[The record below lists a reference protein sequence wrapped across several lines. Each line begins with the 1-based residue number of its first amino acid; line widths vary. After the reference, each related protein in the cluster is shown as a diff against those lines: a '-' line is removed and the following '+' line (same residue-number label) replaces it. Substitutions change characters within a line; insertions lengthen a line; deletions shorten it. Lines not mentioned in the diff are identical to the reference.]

1 MCLPSA
7 HLKTPLDEYIRGY
20 PKVKVV
26 RAQKREG
33 LIRARLLGAEVATG
47 PVLTFLDSHI
57 EAATG
62 MCCHCHCSL
71 GYLGLKNI
79 FSVQR
84 IFKKPMA
91 TKKKYFQFQEF
102 KKPMA
107 M

>member
-1 MCLPSA
+1 MSKMFYKNMCLPLA

-62 MCCHCHCSL
+62 MCCHCSH
-71 GYLGLKNI
+71 GYLGLKKHQCNC
-79 FSVQR
+79 
-84 IFKKPMA
+84 
-91 TKKKYFQFQEF
+91 
-102 KKPMA
+102 
-107 M
+107 